1 MAANATLTVPPHVLT
16 YLTEQKTLTLATA
29 STSGVPHAATLTFVN
44 DGVTLYVW
52 TRPDATTAGH
62 IEQNSMVAFAID
74 EYAADWRQ
82 TKGIQGAGEAR
93 VLLNADDIRRV
104 VGLFEQKFASVS
116 ASGESNISFFRITPA
131 EIRFIEGASGT
142 EGSDQALGFDY
153 HRDLVYSVFHDL
165 PPGEVSATLG
175 ASLQVVQ
182 APAGTVIVRQGAPA
196 DKFFIVVD
204 GEVEVVR
211 EDAGERRTVARLRAR
226 PVLRRDGD
234 PARHA
239 AHRDGAGDCRDH
251 PVRHGARRLPLSRR
265 PVARHHAGLRPDD
278 PAAAR
283 RDRGERLASRD
294 GDAPRTRPKPRRS
307 AAPTSGAPWGPSRP
321 V

>member
-182 APAGTVIVRQGAPA
+182 ADPGTVIVRQGAPA

-211 EDAGERRTVARLRAR
+211 EDAGVRRTVARLERGQFFGEMAI
-226 PVLRRDGD
+226 LRDM
-234 PARHA
+234 
-239 AHRDGAGDCRDH
+239 
-251 PVRHGARRLPLSRR
+251 
-265 PVARHHAGLRPDD
+265 
-278 PAAAR
+278 
-283 RDRGERLASRD
+283 
-294 GDAPRTRPKPRRS
+294 PRTATVQATAATTLFAMERDAFRS
-307 AAPTSGAPWGPSRP
+307 LVAQSLGTTQDFDRTIQQRLGEIGASDS
-321 V
+321 